1 MPLVYITPIF
11 SVAPL
16 PEQPLSTENF
26 AFIIAIII
34 KLFPDTSIL
43 LKNTIPIVSMTNSVI
58 LQKEVTNIAKISA
71 ENFQVI

>member
-1 MPLVYITPIF
+1 MFLPTITLEEP
-11 SVAPL
+11 
-16 PEQPLSTENF
+16 
-26 AFIIAIII
+26 FIIAIII

-58 LQKEVTNIAKISA
+58 LQKEVTNIVKISA